1 MPGVACTIRLPVCS
15 ASRIE
20 NPEAGECRVA
30 GCTVK
35 GSSDVVIRWEVSCNH
50 SVCSFFGT
58 TTALTARVLTPRES
72 SRWSRIRSHASRH
85 KFGENRDAQALRCS
99 AFAREATRIF
109 RFSGRS
115 ALANVLTI
123 STRTKYFLVLSTH
136 SSRNLPRFSGKR
148 SRYSA
153 IRGTISPKRVDPDAR
168 MKRMNACERQREK
181 LIIYL
186 FVSLMFRFTI
196 VSISWTY
203 SSRKRG
209 ADEA

>member
-109 RFSGRS
+109 RFGG
-115 ALANVLTI
+115 LLTI
-123 STRTKYFLVLSTH
+123 LTILLTMLYDASYDFDEDKI
-136 SSRNLPRFSGKR
+136 LPRL
-148 SRYSA
+148 
-153 IRGTISPKRVDPDAR
+153 V
-168 MKRMNACERQREK
+168 NAQ
-181 LIIYL
+181 LTQFATL
-186 FVSLMFRFTI
+186 FR
-196 VSISWTY
+196 
-203 SSRKRG
+203 
-209 ADEA
+209 

>member
-1 MPGVACTIRLPVCS
+1 MLTKIAYRAQDRMPGVACTIRLPVCS

-20 NPEAGECRVA
+20 NPEAGEYRVA

-115 ALANVLTI
+115 AQNI
-123 STRTKYFLVLSTH
+123 SSSYQRTVDAICHVF
-136 SSRNLPRFSGKR
+136 KR
-148 SRYSA
+148 IRYSA
-153 IRGTISPKRVDPDAR
+153 IREMESNEIRQFRGKIGSNSR
-168 MKRMNACERQREK
+168 ERQREK

-186 FVSLMFRFTI
+186 FISLTFCFTI
-196 VSISWTY
+196 VSI
-203 SSRKRG
+203 
-209 ADEA
+209 

>member
-1 MPGVACTIRLPVCS
+1 MLTKIAYRAQDRMPGVACTIRLPVCS

-20 NPEAGECRVA
+20 NPEAGEYRVA

-115 ALANVLTI
+115 AQNI
-123 STRTKYFLVLSTH
+123 SSSYQRTVDAICHVF
-136 SSRNLPRFSGKR
+136 KR
-148 SRYSA
+148 IRYSA
-153 IRGTISPKRVDPDAR
+153 IRGTISPKRVDLDAP
-168 MKRMNACERQREK
+168 MKSDSSEGKLVRTRVNDKERN
-181 LIIYL
+181 
-186 FVSLMFRFTI
+186 
-196 VSISWTY
+196 
-203 SSRKRG
+203 
-209 ADEA
+209 